1 VGQYQH
7 DVNQVKLKQALDR
20 VVESAVN
27 FVGVD
32 VNTASKHL
40 LQYVS
45 GITSTLANNIV
56 QHRLQ
61 NGAFKSR
68 EELKKVPLMGPK
80 TFEQCAGFLRI
91 RDAANLL
98 DNSSVHP
105 ERYALVEQMA
115 KDVQASLE
123 ELIKK
128 TELRKQI
135 NKKKYINES
144 VGEFTI
150 EDILKELE
158 KPGRDPRAQIEE
170 FQFDSTIKSIE
181 DVKPGMT
188 VPGIITNITNFGA
201 FVDIGVKQDGLV
213 HVSQLANKFV
223 SDPNEVVKLNQKVT
237 VTVTEVDVARK
248 RIGLTMKGEG
258 SGKTEV
264 RSERSNVKGERSDL
278 RSQKSDKKISSKK
291 PEPLNPFQSK
301 LMELK
306 KKFND

>member
-1 VGQYQH
+1 VKIDPKSIGVGQYQH
-7 DVNQVKLKQALDR
+7 DVNQIKLKQALDR

-56 QHRLQ
+56 QFRAL
-61 NGAFKSR
+61 NGPFKSR

-91 RDAANLL
+91 PNASNPL

-105 ERYALVEQMA
+105 ESYSVVAQMA

-128 TELRKQI
+128 ADLRKQI
-135 NKKKYINES
+135 DKKKYITETI
-144 VGEFTI
+144 GEFTI

-170 FQFDSTIKSIE
+170 FRFDDTIKSIE
-181 DVKPGMT
+181 DVKVGMT
-188 VPGIITNITNFGA
+188 VPGIVTNITNFGA

-237 VTVTEVDVARK
+237 VTVTEVDVNRK
-248 RIGLTMKGEG
+248 RIALTMKDKNTSAKAQGAE
-258 SGKTEV
+258 
-264 RSERSNVKGERSDL
+264 ER
-278 RSQKSDKKISSKK
+278 KSPGGNKNFPKKQ
-291 PEPLNPFQSK
+291 ETLNPFQSK

-306 KKFND
+306 KKFDN